1 MLGLLLSQLIITV
14 VCFLTGCVFYE
25 GPLKPGNRS
34 SFAKPFFFYLITG
47 LIVLTLIAQLI
58 VLFTGVDKAVFLA
71 IVSVLAVVIW
81 LCKIKPPDVTRFL
94 KQKLGALSPL
104 QWLVL
109 GSGWFVIL
117 LINAGPTMMDDTES
131 YHIQMIKW
139 THEFGTVPGIVNLH
153 ERYGFNSSWF
163 SSVGLFLNLNNS
175 IRSYTVLNG
184 VVSLWF
190 LAYLV
195 KEIGYTI
202 SKKKSPVLPF
212 LVVLIFCLFSWPM
225 IRGNAATANY
235 DFITTFIVFVLFA
248 NNFHAKQ
255 DEQHDYLE
263 WMIWP
268 AYLFTV
274 RIINYP
280 MLLLSVFAFIRLLMR
295 RDRKTIAGGIVIATL
310 LVAPFIIRNIIVGG
324 YPFYPATQFDFF
336 DVDWKPDGEMITR
349 LKDFI
354 KYYNRVNVSIMA
366 LDQTRQLEFPNWI
379 PYWFKHLLPYDTPLI
394 VASILGLL
402 SYPLLLIKY
411 ANKSSVNE
419 RIFVIVILA
428 QLISWFAIAPDP
440 RFVYGPLLCCCFL
453 PMHLAGSGFESGKA
467 KIVIKYVMLAISIS
481 LLAYG
486 VSKIYRDARYRNILK
501 PRPLPAP
508 ALKTFTID
516 GIEMYVPEKIPGN
529 WNRRCYDTQLP
540 CLYSIDPRL
549 RARGK
554 NMRDGFRL
562 EN

>member
-1 MLGLLLSQLIITV
+1 MLALLLSQLIITV
-14 VCFLTGCVFYE
+14 VCLIAGCIFYE
-25 GPLKPGNRS
+25 GALKPRNRS

-47 LIVLTLIAQLI
+47 FIVLTLLAQII
-58 VLFTGVDKAVFLA
+58 VLFTGVNKTVFLA
-71 IVSVLAVVIW
+71 IVTTLAVAILLFKVKLVDI
-81 LCKIKPPDVTRFL
+81 TRFL
-94 KQKLGALSPL
+94 KQELGTLSKL

-139 THEFGTVPGIVNLH
+139 IREFGTVPGIVNLH

-163 SSVGLFLNLNNS
+163 SSVGLFLNLNNN

-195 KEIGYTI
+195 TEIGNSI

-248 NNFHAKQ
+248 NTFNSKQ
-255 DEQHDYLE
+255 DQQHDYLE
-263 WMIWP
+263 WLIWP

-280 MLLLSVFAFIRLLMR
+280 MLLLSVFAFIRLLKLRKR
-295 RDRKTIAGGIVIATL
+295 RTVAGGVVIAAFL
-310 LVAPFIIRNIIVGG
+310 IAPFIIRNIVVAG

-354 KYYNRVNVSIMA
+354 RYYNRVNVSIMA

-379 PYWFKHLLPYDTPLI
+379 TYWFKYLLPYDKPLV
-394 VASILGLL
+394 VASLLGML
-402 SYPLLLIKY
+402 SYPLLLIKKF
-411 ANKSSVNE
+411 NKPSADE
-419 RIFVIVILA
+419 RIFVIVILI

-453 PMHLAGSGFESGKA
+453 PMHVAGSSFETGKA
-467 KIVIKYVMLAISIS
+467 KIVIRYVMLTISIS

-486 VSKIYRDARYRNILK
+486 ASKIYRDDRYRNILK

-508 ALKTFTID
+508 ALESFTID
-516 GIEMYVPEKIPGN
+516 GIEIYVPEKIPGN

-540 CLYSIDPRL
+540 CLYFIDPRL

-554 NMRDGFRL
+554 SIRDGFRL